1 MAGNLESILSKLDL
15 LDRHYIELDELM
27 SQPDVSSDRI
37 RIQELARE
45 QSSIRDKVLA
55 YRQYKAIGREIE
67 STNLLLE
74 STQEQELIAMAKD
87 ELANLRTK
95 HADIE
100 TRIRSLLVNKDP
112 CDEKNVIVEIRAG
125 TGGEEASL
133 FAGDLFRM
141 YTRYAQ
147 GRNWSSEIIDSSESE
162 RGGFKEVVF
171 EVRGSGAWSRL
182 KYEQGVHRVQR
193 VPTTEASGRIHTS
206 TATVAVMPEAE
217 EVDVTIN
224 AEDLKMEFY
233 RSGGAG
239 GQNVNKVTT
248 AVRLTHIPT
257 GIVAQ
262 CQDER
267 SQLRNRAK
275 AMAVLRARLFD
286 LEQRKHDAAQTA
298 ERRSQ
303 IGGGERSEKIRTYNF
318 PQDRITDHRAELSF
332 HNLPGFLAGD
342 MDRLIDTLVGQ
353 EQAQRLE
360 ESLR

>member
-1 MAGNLESILSKLDL
+1 
-15 LDRHYIELDELM
+15 
-27 SQPDVSSDRI
+27 
-37 RIQELARE
+37 
-45 QSSIRDKVLA
+45 
-55 YRQYKAIGREIE
+55 
-67 STNLLLE
+67 
-74 STQEQELIAMAKD
+74 
-87 ELANLRTK
+87 
-95 HADIE
+95 
-100 TRIRSLLVNKDP
+100 
-112 CDEKNVIVEIRAG
+112 
-125 TGGEEASL
+125 
-133 FAGDLFRM
+133 
-141 YTRYAQ
+141 
-147 GRNWSSEIIDSSESE
+147 
-162 RGGFKEVVF
+162 
-171 EVRGSGAWSRL
+171 
-182 KYEQGVHRVQR
+182 
-193 VPTTEASGRIHTS
+193 
-206 TATVAVMPEAE
+206 MPEAE